1 MKWYQYMFMQQ
12 PTNMKFNLVV
22 EKRLSLI
29 SLSVI
34 AAMLLITGCATND
47 NSSLTEPT
55 LTNRPPLEASPD
67 NHQTPT
73 HELDRVKKLASTSL
87 SSQLEIRE
95 ISLTPIG
102 IELIDWPDAS
112 LGCPKPGYLY
122 AQVITPGYR
131 ITFDLNG
138 VIHKIHSTLDGT
150 HMVNC

>member
-12 PTNMKFNLVV
+12 TTNVKFNLVV
-22 EKRLSLI
+22 EKGLALI
-29 SLSVI
+29 FLSVI
-34 AAMLLITGCATND
+34 ASMLLVTGCATND
-47 NSSLTEPT
+47 NSLVPEPT
-55 LTNRPPLEASPD
+55 LTTRPPLGASP
-67 NHQTPT
+67 NSHQTPT
-73 HELDRVKKLASTSL
+73 RESDRVKKLASTSL
-87 SSQLEIRE
+87 ASQLEISE

-102 IELIDWPDAS
+102 IELVDWPDAS

-138 VIHKIHSTLDGT
+138 VIYKIHSTLDGT